1 MGSMAVVNRSVA
13 ALLLGLGA
21 AALVMTTST
30 SLAAAP
36 VPASNLVLAG
46 QWTLNRDL
54 SEFPAEVG
62 FGLEPTGPATS
73 TQRAGGGGGGGGR
86 GGGGGSRGGRS
97 GGGAQSGGSSYNV
110 TPALLSPDAAKQIAE
125 LIDDAKEPSPTLTI
139 TQTDT
144 AVTVVDARDHTRRF
158 HPNGKEDIEQLE
170 AGPVGATSK
179 WNGQQLVVDVTIAK
193 DRMFRYVYSKR
204 PDGKLV
210 VETRLEDKP
219 GHDAGNVIT
228 RVYDGSK

>member
-1 MGSMAVVNRSVA
+1 MTVVNRSVA
-13 ALLLGLGA
+13 ALLLA
-21 AALVMTTST
+21 
-30 SLAAAP
+30 LAAAP
-36 VPASNLVLAG
+36 SVAASAGPATDHVLAG
-46 QWTLNRDL
+46 DWTLNREL
-54 SEFPAEVG
+54 SQFPAEVG

-73 TQRAGGGGGGGGR
+73 TQRGSGGGGGGGGR
-86 GGGGGSRGGRS
+86 GGGGGGSRGGRSS

-110 TPALLSPDAAKQIAE
+110 TAATLSADAAKQIAE
-125 LIDDAKEPSPTLTI
+125 LLDDAKEPSPTLAI

-144 AVTVVDARDHTRRF
+144 AVTVVDAHAHTRRF

-170 AGPVGATSK
+170 AGPVGATSR
-179 WNGQQLVVDVTIAK
+179 WNGQQLIVDVTIAK

-210 VETRLEDKP
+210 VETHLEDKP

-228 RVYDGSK
+228 RVYDDSK

>member
-1 MGSMAVVNRSVA
+1 MPVVNRSVA
-13 ALLLGLGA
+13 VLTLTLVGALLGA
-21 AALVMTTST
+21 MTV
-30 SLAAAP
+30 AAAP
-36 VPASNLVLAG
+36 APATNLVLAG
-46 QWTLNRDL
+46 HWTLNREL
-54 SEFPAEVG
+54 SQFPAEIG
-62 FGLEPTGPATS
+62 FGLEPTPPAS
-73 TQRAGGGGGGGGR
+73 TQQRAGGGGGSR
-86 GGGGGSRGGRS
+86 GAGGGSRGARS
-97 GGGAQSGGSSYNV
+97 SAGGAQSGGGDFAAMPV
-110 TPALLSPDAAKQIAE
+110 MLSEDGAKQIAE
-125 LIDDAKEPSPTLTI
+125 LLDDAKEPSPSLTI

-170 AGPVGATSK
+170 AGPVGATSR
-179 WNGQQLVVDVTIAK
+179 WNGQQLIVDVTIAK

-228 RVYDGSK
+228 RIYDDSK